1 MQFIIIDDARKVNI
15 TNECPVGYNKV
26 SDMDLVDQIIGQ
38 LCDVSGKESIN
49 IDLRGRSGE
58 AGISFVVNSITD
70 CREEENEGFG
80 IDTIYLLVDNL
91 HNAVVDKLCD
101 ELRKPI
107 KQVVNHSFGD
117 RGDPLKERFEEFD
130 SNLRGDINF
139 RDYLI
144 ALIEEKGYE
153 KYSQVYKDAGISKY
167 TFSKIL
173 NFSKEHKP
181 SKDTVAALTIGLKL
195 NLDDA
200 QKFYHSAGYHLGTT
214 DLVDR
219 VVRFFISESLYN
231 IDEVNYCLYYYGHP
245 ILGEKPRDGIKFE
258 ID

>member
-1 MQFIIIDDARKVNI
+1 MQFIITDDARKVNV
-15 TNECPVGYNKV
+15 TDECPIDYNQK
-26 SDMDLVDQIIGQ
+26 SDTDIVDQIIGK
-38 LCDVSGKESIN
+38 LCSISGKESITVN
-49 IDLRGRSGE
+49 LRGQVE
-58 AGISFVVNSITD
+58 ETGISFVVNSIAD
-70 CREEENEGFG
+70 CCEEENEGFG
-80 IDTIYLLVDNL
+80 FGTIYLLVDSL

-130 SNLRGDINF
+130 SHLRRDINF
-139 RDYLI
+139 RNYLI

-231 IDEVNYCLYYYGHP
+231 IDEVNYCLYYYKHP
-245 ILGEKPRDGIKFE
+245 ILGEKPRDSVKFE